1 MDTDALKTF
10 VEVHRQ
16 GGFSAAARTLHRTQ
30 PAISRRLALLEAEL
44 GAPLFERMAG
54 GIALSQAGRVL
65 LPHAER
71 VLAAIQDA
79 DSAVRALGREAAG
92 PVSLAVVG
100 TLAGL
105 PLSRVLKRFATEH
118 PGVDLRLATARS
130 AEVSEMV
137 RLGEFLF
144 GLRYD
149 RPASA
154 DLDHVLLG
162 SEPLRIVCAP
172 EHPLAGRRIA
182 ALRELRD
189 QPWLAFPQIPV
200 PQIPGPEIPG
210 HGEIAA
216 SHIFGLFLSRGLG
229 EVSWTPV
236 DSLTAQ
242 KRLAEAGFGLALMT
256 DGAIEEEVAAGSLA
270 TIAAADLDAGLP
282 VCLISRRGGFV
293 SAAGEALRT
302 LLTTGLALSPAE

>member
-1 MDTDALKTF
+1 MDIEALRTF
-10 VEVHRQ
+10 LEVHRC

-30 PAISRRLALLEAEL
+30 PAISRRLAQLEAAL
-44 GAPLFERMAG
+44 GLPLFERMAG

-71 VLAAIQDA
+71 VLATVRDA
-79 DSAVRALGREAAG
+79 EAAVKALTRESAG

-105 PLSRVLKRFATEH
+105 NLTKSLKRFAAEH

-130 AEVSEMV
+130 AEVSELV

-149 RPASA
+149 RASFP
-154 DLDHVLLG
+154 DLDHTFLG
-162 SEPLRIVCAP
+162 VEPLKIVCAP

-189 QPWLAFPQIPV
+189 AAWLAFP
-200 PQIPGPEIPG
+200 EIPG
-210 HGEIAA
+210 QREIAA
-216 SHIFGLFLSRGLG
+216 SHIFSLFLSRGLG
-229 EVSWTPV
+229 EVSWTRV

-242 KRLAEAGFGLALMT
+242 KRLAEAGFGLAMMT
-256 DGAIEEEVAAGSLA
+256 DGAIEEELAAGTLA
-270 TIAAADLDAGLP
+270 TIEAADLNAGLP
-282 VCLISRRGGFV
+282 VYLVSRKDGYV
-293 SAAGEALRT
+293 NVAGQAFRA
-302 LLTTGLALSPAE
+302 LLTDGLALHRPA